1 MERKRRHSGKANS
14 NRVIKPAPIFPCSRS
29 GFCFETPSF
38 SQQMIQHTALLLI
51 DRKQLASGSAFLLP
65 GEIIT
70 PTKNNK
76 CLYTNASATAAAA
89 ATVQQHS
96 STALLYDCQNRDLL
110 LLPLSFSRA
119 HWRSSVT
126 RHRIRSRRHRMP
138 PANVRD
144 TFKKA
149 KKEESFYA
157 QKKMHKSQ
165 NRTIKIHC

>member
-1 MERKRRHSGKANS
+1 
-14 NRVIKPAPIFPCSRS
+14 
-29 GFCFETPSF
+29 
-38 SQQMIQHTALLLI
+38 MIQHTALLLI

-89 ATVQQHS
+89 AAVQQHS

-110 LLPLSFSRA
+110 LLLLPLSFSRA

-126 RHRIRSRRHRMP
+126 RHTESAAAAAECRGQMSGIRTKRQ
-138 PANVRD
+138 
-144 TFKKA
+144 KE
-149 KKEESFYA
+149 EESFKT
-157 QKKMHKSQ
+157 QKKCI
-165 NRTIKIHC
+165 NPRTEQSRLTVKGLSNYHQVSIN